1 VGAKQQIGPIPEVFL
16 SETRKGGGGVSV
28 VLCQNIKFNQH
39 DKVSRNLLSPS
50 HSPITF
56 ALTLLHEHSWSVV
69 TLLGAKPCFRH
80 QEREQCTDDADR
92 REALSDELWRVHKQ
106 ICQTA
111 PTTMAGAAVKLR
123 LLVHPNLGLDA
134 LDMSEDDWVSLKQ
147 VVEFVSTAARNGEAQ
162 P

>member
-1 VGAKQQIGPIPEVFL
+1 MSAANRDP
-16 SETRKGGGGVSV
+16 
-28 VLCQNIKFNQH
+28 
-39 DKVSRNLLSPS
+39 
-50 HSPITF
+50 F
-56 ALTLLHEHSWSVV
+56 ALARAEGDVELLAAEQSL
-69 TLLGAKPCFRH
+69 TALH
-80 QEREQCTDDADR
+80 QEREQCTDDAGR

-134 LDMSEDDWVSLKQ
+134 LDISEDDWVSLNQ
-147 VVEFVSTAARNGEAQ
+147 VVEFVSTAAKGGEAQ